1 MAAIIV
7 VPSAPPSGR
16 NSSMGKSHVVLPL
29 SRETTF
35 ITTLL
40 SGDRAGHKLGLPP
53 TRFPSADHLEKRVA
67 SERRRKR
74 RHRRVERPAA
84 PIATVR
90 LSPLLAL
97 AACDFLQGVC

>member
-1 MAAIIV
+1 MNSTMFAILPLLTIWPPANFRPFFSISSLVGFAGGCVNLYLDEMAAIIV

-53 TRFPSADHLEKRVA
+53 TRFPSAD
-67 SERRRKR
+67 
-74 RHRRVERPAA
+74 
-84 PIATVR
+84 
-90 LSPLLAL
+90 
-97 AACDFLQGVC
+97 